1 MYENIN
7 NNNNNNS
14 YNNNNNSKTTLATN
28 NTKKANQQGLFETFA
43 YDYIWSGAC
52 NPMRLG
58 LRKQSG

>member
-1 MYENIN
+1 MKI
-7 NNNNNNS
+7 S
-14 YNNNNNSKTTLATN
+14 IITIIIIIVIIIITAKTTIATN